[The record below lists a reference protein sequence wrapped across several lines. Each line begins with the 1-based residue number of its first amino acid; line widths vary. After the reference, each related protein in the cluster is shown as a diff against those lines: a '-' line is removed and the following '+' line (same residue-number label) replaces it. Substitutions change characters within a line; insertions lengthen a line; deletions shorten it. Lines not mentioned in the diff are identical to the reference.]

1 MQRAS
6 VMITQLLLCTISG
19 GEGDHAENG
28 SVAVKRSF
36 IAVGRRK
43 CYRLHCPGCGHH
55 RTLPGPG
62 PAPGAESGSFQHNT
76 NNYKVKTTCK
86 LSRTLNTLSGAQ
98 LQLFN
103 YTIIRYK
110 LKTYVNAICTRTVH
124 LTSCT
129 SNIAYDSLRLHECV

>member
-6 VMITQLLLCTISG
+6 VMITQLLHGTISG

-55 RTLPGPG
+55 STLPGPG
-62 PAPGAESGSFQHNT
+62 PAPGTESGSFQHNT

-98 LQLFN
+98 LQLFQLYHN
-103 YTIIRYK
+103 QIQSQNIRKRNMYTYSPPYIMHQQY
-110 LKTYVNAICTRTVH
+110 
-124 LTSCT
+124 
-129 SNIAYDSLRLHECV
+129 CV

>member
-1 MQRAS
+1 MQCAS

-28 SVAVKRSF
+28 LVAVKRSF

-55 RTLPGPG
+55 STLPGHG
-62 PAPGAESGSFQHNT
+62 PAPGTESGSFQHNT

-98 LQLFN
+98 LQFFQLYHN
-103 YTIIRYK
+103 YIQAQNIHKRSVHVQST
-110 LKTYVNAICTRTVH
+110 LHHAPAI
-124 LTSCT
+124 
-129 SNIAYDSLRLHECV
+129 LRMIH

>member
-6 VMITQLLLCTISG
+6 VMITQLLLCTIYLGVRVTS
-19 GEGDHAENG
+19 DHAENG

-55 RTLPGPG
+55 STLPGPG

-86 LSRTLNTLSGAQ
+86 LS
-98 LQLFN
+98 
-103 YTIIRYK
+103 
-110 LKTYVNAICTRTVH
+110 
-124 LTSCT
+124 
-129 SNIAYDSLRLHECV
+129 